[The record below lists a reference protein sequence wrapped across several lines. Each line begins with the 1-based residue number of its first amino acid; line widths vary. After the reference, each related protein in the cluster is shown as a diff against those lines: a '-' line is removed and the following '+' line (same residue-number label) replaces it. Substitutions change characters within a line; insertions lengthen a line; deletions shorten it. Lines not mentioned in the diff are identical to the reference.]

1 MNGLNQ
7 LQKYIKEQELTGV
20 VLIDPI
26 NLHYFAGLQ
35 VPQDLLLSHK
45 IKLS

>member
-26 NLHYFAGLQ
+26 NLLVLQ